1 MYNEINYIRHKEDE
15 IIKAINNLNELC
27 QDNAERLADLIILTE
42 YIEDMV
48 GLCGYFKEEAEKNAE
63 FVNQVVSA
71 IADASLKAR
80 KDSRKE
86 AKKQY
91 LKDFAKIMKAK
102 KNKE

>member
-1 MYNEINYIRHKEDE
+1 MYNETNYMRHKEDE

-27 QDNAERLADLIILTE
+27 QNDAERLADLIIVVE
-42 YIEDMV
+42 HMEDVV

-63 FVNQVVSA
+63 FVNQIIST
-71 IADASLKAR
+71 IADASLKAK
-80 KDSRKE
+80 KD